1 MYDPGNRL
9 SLEKYSSAVTLSD
22 MEIFVFPELMFAL
35 VLANIASPLPW
46 QWRADSWFRNIDRM
60 SPYRRIMRV
69 KQFLMDR
76 FSFNLDLDTWGLTT
90 RERELERFA
99 GCVDE
104 QVLARS
110 NALFGYEGD
119 RYYFDMDIRRHFG
132 LDKYTDNVIPYWKTE
147 TVEAMSAFQFK
158 QGYPGGAGEC
168 VSLAALYAAAL
179 YVIAG
184 VPLNDIYLM
193 ATPLHSQN
201 FIDVRDGMLTNNR
214 RVVTRKMFFNG
225 TELSD
230 KARRALENEHV
241 TLVVHNTGYVHTLY
255 GEATM
260 APAAY
265 QHFRG
270 RLKAFLKTNVTFEV
284 LASFLRQNRSL
295 QERFQ
300 VAHRCCGKPRFIE
313 AEKLFHYEHSSS
325 MRIGDDTQVKLLH
338 EIDEDEFYPDPLPG
352 RVLLEQVE
360 AFFQDNDVSV
370 DNPGD
375 IERLKTGLGQQ
386 YFDVEAV
393 VRDLLHFCRVEPRL
407 PAGEKQWVA
416 GETILPDVLDSREAV
431 LQHLSDRRLRS
442 ETIDLAFVAYR
453 DMARA
458 PWKPFLKAALERNP
472 VCVENSRQ
480 LSIDEVAGL
489 LSAMPGESI
498 YDGTRMAQPD
508 EVWNFGR
515 GDGLEKA
522 LCLMTV
528 INARTPGAGATLRG
542 AGSAIEL
549 YHEGR
554 TWRFTTAKALQVPAA
569 DDFRF

>member
-22 MEIFVFPELMFAL
+22 MEIFVFPELMLAL
-35 VLANIASPLPW
+35 VLANILSPLPW
-46 QWRADSWFRNIDRM
+46 QWRADSWFRNIGRM

-99 GCVDE
+99 GCIDE

-147 TVEAMSAFQFK
+147 TVEAMAAFQYK

-214 RVVTRKMFFNG
+214 RVVTKKMFFNG
-225 TELSD
+225 TELSA
-230 KARRALENEHV
+230 KARRALENERV
-241 TLVVHNTGYVHTLY
+241 TIVVHNTGYVHTLY

-265 QHFRG
+265 RHFQDRI
-270 RLKAFLKTNVTFEV
+270 RAFLKTNVTFEV

-300 VAHRCCGKPRFIE
+300 VSHRCCGKPRFIE

-325 MRIGDDTQVKLLH
+325 MRIGDETQVKLLH

-352 RVLLEQVE
+352 RLQLEQVE
-360 AFFQDNDVSV
+360 AFFQGNDVSV
-370 DNPGD
+370 DSPGD
-375 IERLKTGLGQQ
+375 IERLKAGLGQQ

-393 VRDLLHFCRVEPRL
+393 VRDLLQFCKVVPGL
-407 PAGEKQWVA
+407 PSEEKQWAA
-416 GETILPDVLDSREAV
+416 GETVLPDVLDSREAV
-431 LQHLSDRRLRS
+431 LQHLLELRDRC
-442 ETIDLAFVAYR
+442 ETIDLAFMASR

-480 LSIDEVAGL
+480 LSIEAVAEE
-489 LSAMPGESI
+489 LSALPGESI

-522 LCLMTV
+522 LCLMAV
-528 INARTPGAGATLRG
+528 INARAPGTGMSLRG
-542 AGSAIEL
+542 EGGAVSLHHA
-549 YHEGR
+549 GR
-554 TWRFTTAKALQVPAA
+554 TWRFATAKALEVPAEDA
-569 DDFRF
+569 FSF